1 MVKYIIKRFLYLIPV
16 LLGVIVILFI
26 MKMFMPGD
34 PTTDLLPASASEE
47 QREELREELGLND
60 PALQQFWD
68 YLWGIVS
75 RFDLGMSYKTR
86 QPVTTEILQ
95 RLPNTLIVAVLSIFV
110 SQIIATPLGIVAA
123 VKQNSWIDSVIV
135 FLSMVGASIPNFW
148 LGLMM
153 IVWFA
158 IDLKW
163 LPSMYNGTPISLV
176 LPVLAVAINSIS
188 ATVRGVRTNM
198 LEVIR
203 QDYIRT
209 ARAKGQ
215 KESVVIV
222 KHGFRNCLIPTI
234 AGLGN
239 ALGGQLGGALII
251 ETVFSVAG
259 IGKYVADAVTQRN
272 YPALL
277 GGVFVIAILY
287 SIINIFVDVF
297 YTVADPRLKSNL
309 ITTKK
314 KKSNKQT
321 AAA

>member
-153 IVWFA
+153 IVWFS
-158 IDLKW
+158 IDLGW